1 MDGQQP
7 GDSTPA
13 AGMPDPTTIADGAE
27 PSTVDAPARWSGSAA
42 VVPPEP
48 RKRWWQRDT
57 EPEDDRLS
65 TPAVDPWA
73 EYDTPLDPFPAVP
86 ESPMPP
92 TRVEAPPHIEAP
104 PPTRVEPPSPT
115 TAEPPQPPTFTSRPP
130 IAAPPSPVP
139 PPSATG
145 PHPADPHPANPYPA
159 SPHPVTGPPLPPKPG
174 KQSRR
179 ERKAA
184 QRQAAQRQAVAPR
197 PPTGPPPRPQSRPQ
211 PGPRAGGSLPAPPP
225 WAPRPVARPLPP
237 PRRKRRWGRRLAL
250 FSLLSVACCCGV
262 PFGAYQLSSAQ
273 YPVTA
278 VLPESFADLQL
289 RDTQDTGSGSFAGE
303 YKDDRGK
310 RVTVFGMT
318 GFRLTPGSD
327 VGAHLEQVADEYK
340 LSDVRDFDLGEFGA
354 HESCGVGRDDGST
367 VVVCAW
373 ADHGSLA
380 TVLLTR
386 RSIQDSADLVA
397 RLREAV
403 LTKS

>member
-13 AGMPDPTTIADGAE
+13 AGMPDPTRIEDGAE
-27 PSTVDAPARWSGSAA
+27 PSTVDAPARWSGAAA

-57 EPEDDRLS
+57 EPEDDRLA

-73 EYDTPLDPFPAVP
+73 DYDTPLDPFPAVP
-86 ESPMPP
+86 ESPMPAADETPMPP
-92 TRVEAPPHIEAP
+92 TRVEAPP
-104 PPTRVEPPSPT
+104 PPTRVEAPSPT
-115 TAEPPQPPTFTSRPP
+115 KVE
-130 IAAPPSPVP
+130 P
-139 PPSATG
+139 PPSVTG
-145 PHPADPHPANPYPA
+145 PHPAG
-159 SPHPVTGPPLPPKPG
+159 PHPVTGPPLPPKPG

-184 QRQAAQRQAVAPR
+184 QRQAAQRQAAQRQAVAPR
-197 PPTGPPPRPQSRPQ
+197 PPTGPPPGPQSRPQ
-211 PGPRAGGSLPAPPP
+211 LGPQSRPHEGSRAGGSLPAPPP
-225 WAPRPVARPLPP
+225 WAPRQPARPLPPP

-289 RDTQDTGSGSFAGE
+289 RDTQDTGSGGFAGE

-340 LSDVRDFDLGEFGA
+340 LSDVQDFDLGEFGA
-354 HESCGVGRDDGST
+354 HESCGVGRDNGAT

-386 RSIQDSADLVA
+386 RSMQDSADLVA

>member
-13 AGMPDPTTIADGAE
+13 AGMPEETRIEDGAE
-27 PSTVDAPARWSGSAA
+27 PSTVDAPARWSGAAA

-48 RKRWWQRDT
+48 RKRWWQREA
-57 EPEDDRLS
+57 EPEDDRLA

-73 EYDTPLDPFPAVP
+73 DYDTPLDPFPAVT
-86 ESPMPP
+86 ETPMPP
-92 TRVEAPPHIEAP
+92 TRV
-104 PPTRVEPPSPT
+104 
-115 TAEPPQPPTFTSRPP
+115 EPPQPPTFTSRPP
-130 IAAPPSPVP
+130 IPAPPAPV
-139 PPSATG
+139 TG
-145 PHPADPHPANPYPA
+145 QR
-159 SPHPVTGPPLPPKPG
+159 PVTGPPLPPPLKPA
-174 KQSRR
+174 KQRR
-179 ERKAA
+179 RDRKAA
-184 QRQAAQRQAVAPR
+184 KRPPVVPR
-197 PPTGPPPRPQSRPQ
+197 PPTGSSIGAPPLGGPPLGRPPLGRP
-211 PGPRAGGSLPAPPP
+211 PLGGPPAGGPLPAPPP
-225 WAPRPVARPLPP
+225 WAPRPAARPLPP

-250 FSLLSVACCCGV
+250 SGLLSVACCCGV
-262 PFGAYQLSSAQ
+262 PFGAYRLSSAQ

-289 RDTQDTGSGSFAGE
+289 RDSEDTGANSFAGE

-318 GFRLTPGSD
+318 GFRLTPGND

-340 LSDVRDFDLGEFGA
+340 LSDVQSFDLGEFGA

-386 RSIQDSADLVA
+386 RSMQDSADLVA

>member
-7 GDSTPA
+7 GDTTPA
-13 AGMPDPTTIADGAE
+13 AGMPEPTRVEDGAE
-27 PSTVDAPARWSGSAA
+27 HSTVDAPARWSGAAA

-48 RKRWWQRDT
+48 KKRWWQRET
-57 EPEDDRLS
+57 EPEDDRLA

-73 EYDTPLDPFPAVP
+73 DYDTPLDPFPAVP
-86 ESPMPP
+86 ETPL
-92 TRVEAPPHIEAP
+92 
-104 PPTRVEPPSPT
+104 PPTRVEPPQPT
-115 TAEPPQPPTFTSRPP
+115 KVEAPQPPAFTSRPP
-130 IAAPPSPVP
+130 VAAPPTPAPAPAPAPVSPR
-139 PPSATG
+139 
-145 PHPADPHPANPYPA
+145 
-159 SPHPVTGPPLPPKPG
+159 PVTGPPVPLPSKPA
-174 KQSRR
+174 KQRR
-179 ERKAA
+179 RDRKAA
-184 QRQAAQRQAVAPR
+184 KRQPVAPR
-197 PPTGPPPRPQSRPQ
+197 PPTGPPTG
-211 PGPRAGGSLPAPPP
+211 GPLPAPPP
-225 WAPRPVARPLPP
+225 WAPRQPARPLPTP
-237 PRRKRRWGRRLAL
+237 PRRKSRWGRRLAL
-250 FSLLSVACCCGV
+250 FSLLSVACCCGI

-289 RDTQDTGSGSFAGE
+289 RDTQDSGSGSFAGE

-340 LSDVRDFDLGEFGA
+340 LSDVQSFDLGEFGA

-386 RSIQDSADLVA
+386 RSVQDSADLVA

-403 LTKS
+403 LTKP